1 MTGALGLVGGV
12 PGLVMLGAAA
22 WYTLYQNQEQARE
35 SARQYA
41 LTIDEIAHKTP
52 SMSLPEASDNE
63 GRTRAALAE
72 QNRLIDEQASRVKS
86 LQEKNRWISVC
97 SG

>member
-1 MTGALGLVGGV
+1 MVHAV
-12 PGLVMLGAAA
+12 
-22 WYTLYQNQEQARE
+22 QNQEQARE

-63 GRTRAALAE
+63 GRTRAALTE

-86 LQEKNRWISVC
+86 CRKKSQDISMFWRTRAGRPVTD
-97 SG
+97 S

>member
-1 MTGALGLVGGV
+1 
-12 PGLVMLGAAA
+12 
-22 WYTLYQNQEQARE
+22 
-35 SARQYA
+35 ARQYA

-86 LQEKNRWISVC
+86 LQEKSLDISMFWLTLAGQPVTD
-97 SG
+97 S

>member
-1 MTGALGLVGGV
+1 
-12 PGLVMLGAAA
+12 MLGAAA

-52 SMSLPEASDNE
+52 SIVSAWKPQIMKDEH
-63 GRTRAALAE
+63 GRR
-72 QNRLIDEQASRVKS
+72 
-86 LQEKNRWISVC
+86 
-97 SG
+97 